1 MFSFSTLSYHVP
13 VIARL
18 WACLI
23 LFPGFASLFP
33 LTFAHSG
40 NYDFNQS
47 WRWAHFTTASGLPSN
62 RIIQIIDSKDSPP
75 WVITSGGLAWFD
87 GFQWNVVDSKA
98 GLSCDE
104 PSRYVGM
111 VNDSVVIQC
120 GNQLFIGT
128 TDGFRKMM
136 AIDQQTSAAAGGKLL
151 LLKDG
156 KLDVH
161 PTGENRFLEELNIH
175 TIQKVWAT
183 SSDRLWV
190 STNDGL
196 FITDGST
203 ATLKLRIAKGAMG
216 ISSAAENAK
225 GTGLV
230 SISYPFSKRGL
241 WEWSREL
248 APRLVTGERA
258 AVAHILDVGPEG
270 EAIVSY
276 HVDDVRFRR
285 DGKWETVRFPPRDI
299 TFFQFRPNG
308 DLWVGTNQGLYL
320 FNAAPSRWT
329 TIRFPSP
336 DPRNSVNALITTRN
350 GDVWFGTG
358 DGVVIQKPDGELKT
372 IANVLGTR
380 LFVVTGLA
388 EDSLGNV
395 WISSGSSF
403 TGAFQWD
410 GSNWSRGEA
419 DTPTDHLRFHGI
431 EKDQRGNLWFLG
443 TDEDENRQPPL
454 SPAIYTLVGGRL
466 RYWARTPDLPDAR
479 VYSFAAISDDEK
491 WFGTF
496 QGLFHLKDGFW
507 KHYTTREGLKN
518 DRVFTLAVDRNQR
531 IWFGH
536 ATTPTETG
544 LGYIDSDN
552 SVRYL
557 STADGLVN
565 NQIWDISLGSS
576 GNIWLGTAGGVAS
589 YSDGNWTRGDG
600 QGGIPHPS
608 VWPVLPVSGKVYA
621 GTQGGGVSILD
632 LNHPVRPPPR
642 VVAQKAVVEGNSVLV
657 RWSAFA
663 FWGELDPDQI
673 LTRYRTET
681 SGWSGWDITSSVTL
695 TGFPAG
701 THSIQIQAQGL
712 GGTVDPNGATISFVV
727 LEPLFLRPY
736 ILWPG
741 LLLILLSISMV
752 ANQFVRKQ
760 RHAEELK
767 RSEAKFRAVAQ
778 LTRSAIVIH
787 DLQRILFANKGMES
801 LTGWD
806 LNELVDMSFSSLIH
820 PDDRH
825 AYDRLLAVK
834 DSSHHSRELRLVKKT
849 GEERWIDLTWGPVQF
864 RDVSA
869 FLSTAFDVTERK
881 DSETRIRDQHRR
893 LRELTS
899 EISVMEER
907 ERRRMAVH
915 LHDVIGQNLALGKMR
930 IRLLEKRSSIK
941 PEDLKS
947 VREIIE
953 EAIHQ
958 TRSLTLELSPPILYT
973 LEFPAAVQSLAGLIF
988 DKQGITV
995 NVVHKGNAPHMDDDV
1010 RAILF
1015 SAIREL
1021 FVNIVKHAG
1030 ASSVEVELQSS
1041 EATLQVVIHDNGK
1054 GIGEPK
1060 KQSTGFGLFNIRERF
1075 EFLGGTIDV
1084 NSPPGEGTTF
1094 TLVVPLRH
1102 TTLTTAVTEKNNVDS
1117 HSPRG

>member
-1 MFSFSTLSYHVP
+1 MFSFSTLPPHAP

-18 WACLI
+18 WAWLI
-23 LFPGFASLFP
+23 LFPCFASLFP
-33 LTFAHSG
+33 VTSAHSG
-40 NYDFNQS
+40 NYNFNES
-47 WRWAHFTTASGLPSN
+47 WRWAHFTTESGLPSN
-62 RIIQIIDSKDSPP
+62 RIIQILDSKDSQP
-75 WVITSGGLAWFD
+75 WVMTSSGLAWFD
-87 GFQWNVVDSKA
+87 GFQWNVIDSKA
-98 GLSCDE
+98 GLSCGE
-104 PSRYVGM
+104 PMRIVGM

-128 TDGFRKMM
+128 TGGFRKMM
-136 AIDQQTSAAAGGKLL
+136 TIDQQTAATAGGELL
-151 LLKDG
+151 LLKNG
-156 KLDVH
+156 KLDIH
-161 PTGENRFLEELNIH
+161 PAEKNPFLEELRMH
-175 TIQKVWAT
+175 TIRGVWAT
-183 SSDRLWV
+183 SYDRLWV

-196 FITDGST
+196 FITDGNT
-203 ATLKLRIAKGAMG
+203 VALKLRITRGAIG
-216 ISSAAENAK
+216 ISSAAENEK

-241 WEWSREL
+241 WEWSKEL
-248 APRLVTGERA
+248 TPRLVAGERA
-258 AVAHILDVGPEG
+258 AVARILDVGPEG

-285 DGKWETVRFPPRDI
+285 AGKWETVSFPPRDI
-299 TFFQFRPNG
+299 TFFQFRANG
-308 DLWVGTNQGLYL
+308 DLWVGTNQGLFL
-320 FNAAPSRWT
+320 FNAAPSRWAT
-329 TIRFPSP
+329 NRFPSP
-336 DPRNSVNALITTRN
+336 DPRNSINAIITTRN

-358 DGVVIQKPDGELKT
+358 DGVVIQKPGGELRT
-372 IANVLGTR
+372 ITNVLGTR
-380 LFVVTGLA
+380 LFVVTGLG

-403 TGAFQWD
+403 TGAFRWD
-410 GSNWSRGEA
+410 GSNWFRGEA
-419 DTPTDHLRFHGI
+419 DTPTDRVRFHGI
-431 EKDQRGNLWFLG
+431 EKDQRGDLWFLG

-454 SPAIYTLVGGRL
+454 SPAIYTLADGRL
-466 RYWARTPDLPDAR
+466 RYWARTPDLPNAR
-479 VYSFAAISDDEK
+479 VYSFAGISDDEK

-496 QGLFHLKDGFW
+496 QGLFHLKGGLW
-507 KHYTTREGLKN
+507 KHYTIREGLKN
-518 DRVFTLAVDRNQR
+518 DRVFTLAVDRNR
-531 IWFGH
+531 RVWFGH

-544 LGYIDSDN
+544 LGYIDSDD
-552 SVRYL
+552 SVRYF
-557 STADGLVN
+557 SIADGLVN
-565 NQIWDISLGSS
+565 NHIWDISLDSS
-576 GNIWLGTAGGVAS
+576 GTIWLGTAGGVAS
-589 YSDGNWTRGDG
+589 YRDGKWTRGDG

-608 VWPVLPVSGKVYA
+608 VWPVLPVSGKLYA

-632 LNHPVRPPPR
+632 LNHRVLPPPR

-657 RWSAFA
+657 RWNAFA

-673 LTRYRTET
+673 LTRYRTKT
-681 SGWSGWDITSSVTL
+681 SGWSGWNITSSVTL
-695 TGFPAG
+695 SGLHAG
-701 THSIQIQAQGL
+701 THSVQIQAQGL
-712 GGTVDPNGATISFVV
+712 GGTVDPDGATVSFVV

-741 LLLILLSISMV
+741 LVLILLSISMAV
-752 ANQFVRKQ
+752 NQFVRKQ
-760 RHAEELK
+760 RYAEELK

-778 LTRSAIVIH
+778 LTQSAIVIH
-787 DLQRILFANKGMES
+787 DVQKILFANKGMES

-825 AYDRLLAVK
+825 AYDRLLALQ
-834 DSSHHSRELRLVKKT
+834 DSSQHSRELRLVKKD
-849 GEERWIDLTWGPVQF
+849 GEARWIDLTWGPVQF

-881 DSETRIRDQHRR
+881 DAETRIRDQHRR

-941 PEDLKS
+941 PEDLKDI
-947 VREIIE
+947 REIIE

-973 LEFPAAVQSLAGLIF
+973 LELPAAVQSLAGLIF

-995 NVVHKGNAPHMDDDV
+995 NVVCKGNSPHLDDDV
-1010 RAILF
+1010 RAIFF

-1030 ASSVEVELQSS
+1030 ASSVEVELQTFD
-1041 EATLQVVIHDNGK
+1041 ATLQAVIRDNGK
-1054 GIGEPK
+1054 GIGESK
-1060 KQSTGFGLFNIRERF
+1060 KPSTGFGLFNIRERF
-1075 EFLGGTIDV
+1075 EFFGGTIDV
-1084 NSPPGEGTTF
+1084 CSPPGEGTTF

-1102 TTLTTAVTEKNNVDS
+1102 ITPTTAVTEKDHVDS